1 MVSRIDWRSVAIA
14 VVAMLVMG
22 FVVGALINMVTTSML
37 MAYTRENS
45 VASAGAFMLGVNS
58 VVACLQGL
66 IYGAVIGA
74 AYAWLA
80 SRRESLEA
88 GDAMVGAATTALA
101 YLVLATILGL
111 CATTMSMAWTYQAE
125 GIRVDPGELGSL
137 AFGILSGVLLHAVI
151 EGIALLIAA
160 LPTAMLV
167 ARRKRSPA

>member
-1 MVSRIDWRSVAIA
+1 MVLRIDWRSVAIA
-14 VVAMLVMG
+14 VVAMLVVG

-37 MAYTRENS
+37 MTYARENS

-88 GDAMVGAATTALA
+88 GDALVGAAITALA

-111 CATTMSMAWTYQAE
+111 CTTTMGMAWTYQAE
-125 GIRVDPGELGSL
+125 GIQVDPENLGSL
-137 AFGILSGVLLHAVI
+137 AFGILSGVLLHTVI

-167 ARRKRSPA
+167 ARGRR